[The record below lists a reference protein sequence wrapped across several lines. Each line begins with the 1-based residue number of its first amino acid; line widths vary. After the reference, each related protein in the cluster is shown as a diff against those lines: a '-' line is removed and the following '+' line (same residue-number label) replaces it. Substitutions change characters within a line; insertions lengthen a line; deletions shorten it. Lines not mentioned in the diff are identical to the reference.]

1 MRVLVTGGGGFIGS
15 HVVGVLARQ
24 GHAVF
29 AVLRRHGLDED
40 AADSSGEVH
49 AIRVDLNDA
58 AGLASAVREI
68 RPDTAIHLAWY
79 TQPAKYWSAPENLE
93 SVAMSLNLA
102 RVLAESGCKR
112 LIAAGSCAEYEW
124 RSEILSEER
133 TPLRPRTLYGVCK
146 NALREILDAYC
157 QKAPMQLAWLR
168 FFYLY
173 GPGEAR
179 GRLVPSTIL
188 SLLSGKPVPFA
199 SGEQARDYIHVE
211 DAARAVAA
219 VVESQESGCI
229 NVGSGQPIKIRTIV
243 EKIARILDRRD
254 LVGFG
259 AIADNPSEPSS
270 LAADVCR
277 LRHRCHWKPSL
288 TFDEGILQTVNWWK
302 ANS

>member
-1 MRVLVTGGGGFIGS
+1 MRVLVTGAGGFVGS
-15 HVVGVLARQ
+15 HVVRVLARQ

-29 AVLRRHGLDED
+29 AVLRRRGLDED
-40 AADSSGEVH
+40 AADGSGEVH
-49 AIRVDLNDA
+49 AIRLDLKDA
-58 AGLASAVREI
+58 AGLASAVRDI

-79 TQPAKYWSAPENLE
+79 TEPDKYWGAPENLDC
-93 SVAMSLNLA
+93 VAMSLNLA
-102 RVLAESGCKR
+102 RVLAGSGCKR

-124 RSEILSEER
+124 RGEILSEES
-133 TPLRPRTLYGVCK
+133 TPLRPRTFYGVCK

-188 SLLSGKPVPFA
+188 SVLSGKTVPCT
-199 SGEQARDYIHVE
+199 SGEQARDYLHVE

-219 VVESQESGCI
+219 VVESEERGCMNI
-229 NVGSGQPIKIRTIV
+229 GSGQPIKIRTIV
-243 EKIARILDRRD
+243 EKIARILGCRD

-259 AIADNPSEPSS
+259 AIPDTPYEPSS
-270 LAADVCR
+270 LAADVRR
-277 LRHRCHWKPSL
+277 LRYRCRWKPSL